1 LGPVHR
7 TSHPERDRLVAV
19 KMFRLELLPD
29 RLQQLVSEL
38 QKLITK

>member
-1 LGPVHR
+1 LGPVYR
-7 TSHPERDRLVAV
+7 TYHYEPDRLVPV
-19 KMFRLELLPD
+19 KMVRLELLPD

>member
-1 LGPVHR
+1 LGPVYRPYH
-7 TSHPERDRLVAV
+7 HEPDRLVAM
-19 KMFRLELLPD
+19 KMVRLELLPD